1 MLTDTCTV
9 VLTLTYLLEASTV
22 VVSLGAPGLRTWALK
37 VGQADYQAFWTFWLI
52 SCVTVCND
60 GKVFLKR
67 RVEDSNIL
75 DWRHSNVDWIT
86 RTQHKPMITLF
97 TGDSFCVLAWK
108 RTGNSGTKFGGISC
122 ALLRMGATLPKL

>member
-1 MLTDTCTV
+1 M
-9 VLTLTYLLEASTV
+9 
-22 VVSLGAPGLRTWALK
+22 SLGAPGLRTWALK

-52 SCVTVCND
+52 SCVTICND

-122 ALLRMGATLPKL
+122 ALLRMGATLPKLWSNAGMYVIV